1 MNNII
6 YTIGYSGFSINAF
19 IDALKHYGIR
29 LVVDVRSSPY
39 SSFYP
44 DFNMDKLKAVLL
56 RNGIYY
62 RNYADEFGAR
72 QNDRHLYT
80 QEGYLDFDLH
90 CQSESFAKGVT
101 KLIDSL
107 ERGYTFA
114 LMCAEKDP
122 IRCHRTIMVSRRFF
136 EKGYPVT
143 HILPNGK
150 QITQQDIEQKLLDK
164 FFPDRDQGNFFT
176 EPQSD
181 NQLIPQAYRL
191 QNAEIGYRMEDE
203 T

>member
-1 MNNII
+1 MSKII

-19 IDALKHYGIR
+19 IDTLKRHGIR
-29 LVVDVRSSPY
+29 LVIDVRSSPY

-44 DFNMDKLKAVLL
+44 DYNMDTLKATLL
-56 RNGIYY
+56 KNGIYY

-72 QNDRHLYT
+72 QNNKALYA
-80 QEGYLDFDLH
+80 EGYLDFNLH
-90 CQSESFAKGVT
+90 CQSEAFIKGVT

-107 ERGYTFA
+107 AQGYTFA
-114 LMCAEKDP
+114 LMCAEKEP

-136 EKGYPVT
+136 EKGYT
-143 HILPNGK
+143 IIHILPNGAYT
-150 QITQQDIEQKLLDK
+150 TQQDIEQKLLDK
-164 FFPDRDQGNFFT
+164 FFPDRDQTTFFN

-181 NQLIPQAYRL
+181 NQLIPQAYKL

-203 T
+203 N

>member
-1 MNNII
+1 MNNTV

-19 IDALKHYGIR
+19 IDTLKCHGIR

-44 DFNMDKLKAVLL
+44 DYNMDTLKATLL
-56 RNGIYY
+56 KNGIYY

-72 QNDRHLYT
+72 QSNKALYV
-80 QEGYLDFDLH
+80 EGYLDFDLH
-90 CQSESFAKGVT
+90 CQSEAFKKGVS

-107 ERGYTFA
+107 AQGYTFA
-114 LMCAEKDP
+114 LMCAEKEP

-136 EKGYPVT
+136 EKGYAVV
-143 HILPNGK
+143 HLLPNDK
-150 QITQQDIEQKLLDK
+150 HTTQQDIEQNLLDK
-164 FFPDRDQGNFFT
+164 FFPDRDQATFFN

-181 NQLIPQAYRL
+181 QQLIPQAYRL